1 MSRQDGSGGNSGAIT
16 RERRGQMA
24 GRSDRRRPARAA
36 PRERGERGERGV
48 LSAPPARPAGPAG
61 HRQGGVLAGPGRVR
75 PARPA
80 APARGPAAPP
90 QAAARASAARQ
101 RPARAPFIALVM
113 LLLTGGLVCLLAVNT
128 TLATASFRITDLQH
142 GNAQL
147 AQRIQTLQ
155 QQVATD
161 EAPGTI
167 ERRAYQL
174 GMRVQNRLT
183 FLDLRTGRIYR
194 SPASVPGV
202 MPVPGYTP

>member
-1 MSRQDGSGGNSGAIT
+1 MSRQDGSGGSAGVIT

-48 LSAPPARPAGPAG
+48 LSAPPARPAG
-61 HRQGGVLAGPGRVR
+61 
-75 PARPA
+75 PA

>member
-1 MSRQDGSGGNSGAIT
+1 
-16 RERRGQMA
+16 
-24 GRSDRRRPARAA
+24 
-36 PRERGERGERGV
+36 
-48 LSAPPARPAGPAG
+48 
-61 HRQGGVLAGPGRVR
+61 
-75 PARPA
+75 
-80 APARGPAAPP
+80 
-90 QAAARASAARQ
+90 
-101 RPARAPFIALVM
+101 M